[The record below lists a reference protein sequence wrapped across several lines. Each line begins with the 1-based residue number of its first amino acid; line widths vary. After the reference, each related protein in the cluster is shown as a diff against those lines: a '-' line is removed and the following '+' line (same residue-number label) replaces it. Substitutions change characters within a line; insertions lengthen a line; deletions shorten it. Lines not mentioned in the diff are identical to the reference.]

1 MESKLQRL
9 LKEINLEEEY
19 YEEFQNGTLDKV
31 SVYEN
36 NKLWVFKIILDNI
49 LNIKT
54 YISFLTKLKDKF
66 NHIEEVE
73 LVITSRS
80 KNYDNLKD
88 YYNYYIQK
96 ICEKNTSF
104 CIFSKQLFTYTT
116 FLNIYRLF

>member
-96 ICEKNTSF
+96 ITD
-104 CIFSKQLFTYTT
+104 
-116 FLNIYRLF
+116 

>member
-66 NHIEEVE
+66 
-73 LVITSRS
+73 
-80 KNYDNLKD
+80 
-88 YYNYYIQK
+88 
-96 ICEKNTSF
+96 
-104 CIFSKQLFTYTT
+104 KQEFDKQFFGHL
-116 FLNIYRLF
+116 

>member
-66 NHIEEVE
+66 NLKILKVKSHAHNKWNDYTDLLAVRE
-73 LVITSRS
+73 RS
-80 KNYDNLKD
+80 KL
-88 YYNYYIQK
+88 
-96 ICEKNTSF
+96 EK
-104 CIFSKQLFTYTT
+104 
-116 FLNIYRLF
+116 

>member
-54 YISFLTKLKDKF
+54 YISF
-66 NHIEEVE
+66 
-73 LVITSRS
+73 
-80 KNYDNLKD
+80 
-88 YYNYYIQK
+88 
-96 ICEKNTSF
+96 
-104 CIFSKQLFTYTT
+104 
-116 FLNIYRLF
+116 